1 MADLTLTHYLPFE
14 LLLPNATQD
23 SNGIISCDL
32 TGFVGGAITATT
44 LGATGAVTFDD
55 TLDVLGLTTLDDLD
69 VAGDT
74 ALAGDLDVAG
84 TVRLPALSP
93 LNQYS
98 LQVLVS
104 DIIGA
109 NGKVG
114 YVVVP
119 LGGAGTIEQ
128 IDAVCDALTATGNLV
143 LTASIGATP
152 VTGGVVT
159 IAAATAAGTKATPA
173 EPSAANVVAAGSVL
187 KVVASG
193 AQDAAGSCMLT
204 LSIQRTIPA

>member
-1 MADLTLTHYLPFE
+1 MADLTLTHFLPFS
-14 LLLPNATQD
+14 LLLPNAVQNSDGT
-23 SNGIISCDL
+23 ISCDL

-44 LGATGAVTFDD
+44 LGATGAVTFDS
-55 TLDVLGLTTLDDLD
+55 TLDVAGLTTLDDLD
-69 VAGDT
+69 VAGD
-74 ALAGDLDVAG
+74 ASLAGDLDVAG
-84 TVRLPALSP
+84 TVRLPTASP
-93 LNQYS
+93 LNQYQ

-128 IDAVCDALTATGNLV
+128 IDAVCDATLATSALV

-152 VTGGVVT
+152 VTTGVVT
-159 IAAATAAGTKATPA
+159 ISSGTAAGTKATAAVPT
-173 EPSAANVVAAGSVL
+173 AANTVAAGSTI
-187 KVVASG
+187 KIVASG
-193 AQDAAGSCMLT
+193 TQSAAGSCMLT
-204 LSIQRTIPA
+204 LSIRRTVPA